1 MPHHA
6 NAHSRIGSLEQFLH
20 QEIGI
25 DQDAALVYLS
35 DGRRLTNTN
44 IRELAGTQGQVRSEL
59 LFRWVG
65 CLD

>member
-1 MPHHA
+1 M
-6 NAHSRIGSLEQFLH
+6 EQFLH

-59 LFRWVG
+59 FFRWVG